1 MPVRRQV
8 SWKVAFGFEDEMAV
22 AILGKR
28 FDGMVDAKRKLW
40 SDERG
45 TSRKW
50 GNRDTQFNSSLR
62 LLPEK
67 KIGVKRLE
75 GNMGSRHGHVCSSGF
90 QMRGSE
96 HVQMPMRK
104 SHVIDGQLQVQEKER
119 WSETSKKLE
128 ESGVP
133 GSWGRVGHGR
143 GGKDCVLS
151 EPERG
156 NVDGQRVGKSTGGRE
171 WSGLEMRG
179 ASARWLLFSQW
190 QGNKVISREWW
201 ERWWI
206 GILKRE
212 KVLKVE
218 NGREPVLWLP
228 KQHLAD
234 KWQDLPDKGVWDL
247 REWCMDSGDGF
258 YWVNM
263 TQGQAQ

>member
-8 SWKVAFGFEDEMAV
+8 SWKVAFGFEDEMAI

-28 FDGMVDAKRKLW
+28 FDGMVDAERKLW

-133 GSWGRVGHGR
+133 GSWGRVGHGWGEGLCPLR
-143 GGKDCVLS
+143 TW
-151 EPERG
+151 ERERG
-156 NVDGQRVGKSTGGRE
+156 RAAGGEVYRWERVKWVRNEGSFCPMAFVFTVTRK
-171 WSGLEMRG
+171 
-179 ASARWLLFSQW
+179 
-190 QGNKVISREWW
+190 QGN
-201 ERWWI
+201 
-206 GILKRE
+206 
-212 KVLKVE
+212 
-218 NGREPVLWLP
+218 
-228 KQHLAD
+228 
-234 KWQDLPDKGVWDL
+234 
-247 REWCMDSGDGF
+247 
-258 YWVNM
+258 
-263 TQGQAQ
+263 